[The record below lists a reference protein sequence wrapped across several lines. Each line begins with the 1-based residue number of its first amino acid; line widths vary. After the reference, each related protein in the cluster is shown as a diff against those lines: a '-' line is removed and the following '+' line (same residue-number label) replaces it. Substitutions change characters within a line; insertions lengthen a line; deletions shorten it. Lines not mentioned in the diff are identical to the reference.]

1 MSKKKDT
8 HILKIFPELSQLIGG
23 ECMHQRSA
31 TPTAELVSQNMDG
44 VGVDCSGT
52 WMKLEWDF

>member
-8 HILKIFPELSQLIGG
+8 HILKIFPELLELIGG

-31 TPTAELVSQNMDG
+31 TLTTELISQNIDG
-44 VGVDCSGT
+44 VGVE
-52 WMKLEWDF
+52 LN